1 MNITD
6 EMLSAAAPEAA
17 ERWLDTLPKRE
28 DCGHDFSLTFEAS
41 MAPLLRRGHR
51 RRWRTLALLA
61 AVIGALAAL
70 LASGAVAGRPDN
82 YRVYAAQEDGLVSYS
97 ARPKDTGTDLPFRP
111 LTPGWTP
118 EGFVQDT
125 NRTKAAGHAVFSYYF
140 REDPD
145 HRYFQIEQWHGE
157 EQNGLLA
164 GNFTLEDVEVDG
176 EEAIL
181 IYNPDT
187 SLSRLLWTQGTDVF
201 LLTAMGLERENL
213 FGIAENM
220 KW

>member
-6 EMLSAAAPEAA
+6 EMLYAAAPEAA

-41 MAPLLRRGHR
+41 MSALMR
-51 RRWRTLALLA
+51 RRRKRRWKTLALLA
-61 AVIGALAAL
+61 AVIAALGAL
-70 LASGAVAGRPDN
+70 LASGAVAERPDN

-97 ARPKDTGTDLPFRP
+97 ARPKDTLPFRP

-118 EGFVQDT
+118 EGFDLDKDRSTVQ
-125 NRTKAAGHAVFSYYF
+125 GHAVFSYHSQ
-140 REDPD
+140 EDPD
-145 HRYFQIEQWHGE
+145 HRYFQVEQWHGQ
-157 EQNGLLA
+157 EQNGLFA
-164 GNFTLEDVEVDG
+164 GNFTLEDAEVDG
-176 EEAIL
+176 EDAVL

-187 SLSRLLWTQGTDVF
+187 SLSRLLWTQGADVF
-201 LLTAMGLERENL
+201 LLSAKGLEREDL
-213 FGIAENM
+213 FQIAENM